1 MIEGTDVKI
10 NDRQYAYMAALV
22 QGIPPTI
29 KLTTDELDELV
40 AVGYLRRD
48 DGVVGLTS
56 TGRAQLC

>member
-1 MIEGTDVKI
+1 MKI

-22 QGIPPTI
+22 QGIPPVVN
-29 KLTTDELDELV
+29 LTTEELDELV
-40 AVGYLRRD
+40 GLGYLRRA